1 MSANSNFS
9 YAIHILTYLSSPG
22 TVVSSAEIA
31 DSIKTNPVTV
41 RRLIGVLREA
51 GLVTTVPGSAG
62 GAQLARPAAAITL
75 GDVYSATKDEQL
87 FGGHHNRPNIECPIG
102 RNIEQVLLRHFGEVD
117 EIVKRALMRVTIQD
131 IMAEVMAGETT

>member
-31 DSIKTNPVTV
+31 ASIQTNPVTV

-51 GLVTTVPGSAG
+51 GLVDTLPGSSG
-62 GAQLARPAAAITL
+62 GASLARPASAITL
-75 GDVYSATKDEQL
+75 GDVYSATKDDQL
-87 FGGHHNRPNIECPIG
+87 FGGHHSRPNVQCLIG
-102 RNIEQVLLRHFGEVD
+102 RNIERVLLRHFAEVD
-117 EIVKRALMRVTIQD
+117 EVVRRALMRVTIQD
-131 IMAEVMAGETT
+131 IMDEVLAVDQA